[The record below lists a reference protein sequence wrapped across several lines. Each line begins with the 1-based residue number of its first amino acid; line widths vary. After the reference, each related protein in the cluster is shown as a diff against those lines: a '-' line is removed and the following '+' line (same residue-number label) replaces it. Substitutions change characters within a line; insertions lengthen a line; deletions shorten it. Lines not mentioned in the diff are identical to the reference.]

1 MKIAKNDKNLDKI
14 SSLVKYAFKKTKEPA
29 KDPNFLSR
37 YRHSIDYG
45 ILSDKQL
52 ASYLMVNIFNSR
64 VFTKRTKMAGI
75 GYVSSAKEARGKGNI
90 TKLMREALQDL
101 HKKGIPYANLAPFS
115 ERFYRQYGFENT
127 IYQKIY
133 SFDNT
138 AFDHLITPKDG
149 KFKVG
154 SWKDLIVQ
162 NGAAQLYEVPL
173 HTTNERNTLNR
184 PFWWWNRLEKYYP
197 GRQLVVYYG
206 RVGLPQAYMFFR
218 IIDGI
223 CQVDELYADAGIGIR
238 GLLAYLKDKVNCNK
252 YRINMPA
259 ESNLENYF
267 PEQQLLNIQ
276 IKTYMMSR
284 IIDFEKVV
292 ACMKLIHHINAVIKV
307 TDDKLCP
314 WNVGTWQLTFDKDG
328 YRVKKIDAKA
338 EYAGSIN
345 AWTKVL
351 LGELTLNQ
359 AIDAGEITGL
369 KNPKLDFAK
378 GTVTFYD
385 HF

>member
-1 MKIAKNDKNLDKI
+1 MKIAKNDKNLNKI
-14 SSLVKYAFKKTKEPA
+14 SSLVKYAFKKNKEPE

-37 YRHSIDYG
+37 YNHSLDYG
-45 ILSDKQL
+45 ISSDDKIV
-52 ASYLMVNIFNSR
+52 SYLMVNIFNSR

-90 TKLMREALQDL
+90 TKLMREALLDL
-101 HKKGIPYANLAPFS
+101 HKQGIPYANLAPFS

-133 SFDNT
+133 SFNKS
-138 AFDHLITPKDG
+138 ALDHLITPKDG
-149 KFKVG
+149 NFKVG

-197 GRQLVVYYG
+197 GRHLVVYFG
-206 RVGLPQAYMFFR
+206 RIGLPQAYMFYR
-218 IIDGI
+218 LIDGV
-223 CQVDELYADAGIGIR
+223 CHVDELYADAGIGIR
-238 GLLAYLKDKVNCNK
+238 GLLGYLKDKVNCDK
-252 YRINMPA
+252 FRIVMPA
-259 ESNLENYF
+259 ESVLENYF
-267 PEQQLLNIQ
+267 PEQQRLNIQ

-284 IIDFEKVV
+284 IIDFEKIISY
-292 ACMKLIHHINAVIKV
+292 MKLPYHVNAIIKV
-307 TDDKLCP
+307 TDDELCP
-314 WNVGTWQLTFDKDG
+314 WNIGTWQLTYDKDG

-338 EYAGSIN
+338 EYAGSIK

-351 LGELTLNQ
+351 LGELTLDQ
-359 AIDAGEITGL
+359 AIDSGEIKGN
-369 KNPKLDFAK
+369 KNSKLDFAK
-378 GTVTFYD
+378 GTVSFYD
-385 HF
+385 YF